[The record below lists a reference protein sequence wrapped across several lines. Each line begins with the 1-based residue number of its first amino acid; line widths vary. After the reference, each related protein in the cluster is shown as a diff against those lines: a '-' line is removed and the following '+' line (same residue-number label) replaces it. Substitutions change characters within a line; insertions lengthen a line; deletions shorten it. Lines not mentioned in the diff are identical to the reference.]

1 MKNTVQTATRRRL
14 AFHRILPG
22 DFGDIAR
29 MMSLSDSRT
38 CDYTFGGIALW
49 VNYFDYRIAIADNTL
64 YVCGGREDDLNIRA
78 YAMPVGDASL
88 EESLER
94 LRASAAGPL
103 WFSAVPEDRLHLFA
117 SEADAEV
124 SELGR
129 EWSDYLYDIRRLAS
143 LEGGAM
149 KRKRNHVNRFRLENP
164 GARLVDLTE
173 GLTGDCLALLSRI
186 GCDDS
191 ATGAAEYESVS
202 TMLRRWREYAPYF
215 CGSVLT
221 IDDAVVGFTV
231 GEPKGDTLHVHVE
244 KCDHTVAGA
253 NEALTSLYCAEMVG
267 RLPMLQYAN
276 RQDDAGSPGL
286 RASKESWQPLRL
298 LPKFNVR
305 IDRTC

>member
-1 MKNTVQTATRRRL
+1 MKNIVQPATRRRL
-14 AFHRILPG
+14 AFHRITPG

-38 CDYTFGGIALW
+38 CDYTFGGIVLW
-49 VNYFDYRIAIADNTL
+49 VNYFDYRMALADNTL
-64 YVCGGREDDLNIRA
+64 YISGGREDDLDVRA
-78 YAMPVGDASL
+78 FAMPVGDASL
-88 EESLER
+88 GESLER
-94 LRASAAGPL
+94 LRVSASGPL

-117 SEADAEV
+117 SEPDAEV

-129 EWSDYLYDIRRLAS
+129 EWSDYLYDIRRLSS
-143 LEGGAM
+143 LEGGVM
-149 KRKRNHVNRFRLENP
+149 KRKRNHVNRFRSENP
-164 GARLVDLTE
+164 GARLVDLSAGTTAGCIE
-173 GLTGDCLALLSRI
+173 LLKRV

-191 ATGAAEYESVS
+191 ATGAAEYEAVS
-202 TMLRRWREYAPYF
+202 TMLRRWEDYSPYF

-221 IDDAVVGFTV
+221 VGDAVVGFTV

-253 NEALTSLYCAEMVG
+253 NEALTSLYCAEMMR
-267 RLPMLQYAN
+267 RLPRLLYAN
-276 RQDDAGSPGL
+276 RQDDAGRPGL

-305 IDRTC
+305 IARIC